1 MMSELPDAP
10 TDSATVEHAATGSWV
25 LDPAG
30 SRADFYVK
38 HFWGVMTVHGW
49 FDQLTGE
56 ATVAADGSATGTV
69 TIDAASLSTG
79 NKQRDKH
86 LRSDDFFGVESHPHI
101 SISVDQAKPTG
112 PDALTGTGTIEIA
125 GHTKPLE
132 LTAQVEQSES
142 AIVLRT
148 EVTIDRTEFGITWG
162 PLKMTAPT
170 ARTAVVARFVRS

>member
-1 MMSELPDAP
+1 MSELPDA
-10 TDSATVEHAATGSWV
+10 AADNAAADNAAAGRWV

-38 HFWGVMTVHGW
+38 HFWGAMTVHGW
-49 FDQLTGE
+49 FGQLTGE
-56 ATVAADGSATGTV
+56 ATVASDGSATGTV
-69 TIDAASLSTG
+69 TIDAASLNTK

-86 LRSDDFFGVESHPHI
+86 LRSADFFAADTHPHLTI
-101 SISVDQAKPTG
+101 AVAQASLTG

-125 GHTKPLE
+125 GQAKPLE
-132 LTAQVEQSES
+132 FAAQVEQSES

-148 EVTIDRTEFGITWG
+148 EVTIDRTEFGITWS

-170 ARTAVVARFVRS
+170 ARTTVVARFVRA